1 MVTDS
6 KNVEISN
13 VLVQRSEMGLFEKN
27 SRDITVKD
35 SSFRKNDIGIA
46 LESSFTSEILN
57 NIFNSNELAGI
68 TIVGS
73 FENKIAADKIDGS
86 VNRIYLHEN
95 SEDNRIN
102 SNFVSNSRGVDLNN
116 GNGIPISV
124 TNNVFLNN
132 SCSKSLPKGLGN

>member
-1 MVTDS
+1 
-6 KNVEISN
+6 
-13 VLVQRSEMGLFEKN
+13 MGLFEKN